1 MSSWYKGIIGGPG
14 GVQCNL
20 HDLTEINCVAFSGF
34 LFLYFYF
41 CTNTLFF
48 FFFLEEK
55 MKGEVGLFQWHW
67 VYVDAL
73 TGDTE
78 ANVPLVVVANSVNLY
93 S

>member
-1 MSSWYKGIIGGPG
+1 M
-14 GVQCNL
+14 QCNL

-55 MKGEVGLFQWHW
+55 MKGEVGLFQWH
-67 VYVDAL
+67 
-73 TGDTE
+73 
-78 ANVPLVVVANSVNLY
+78 
-93 S
+93 